1 MKPFILHWL
10 KEIVYLTLI
19 LLFCSLLVPQKA
31 YAYID
36 PGTGSIILQVVLGV
50 LVAGLVSLKIFWSK
64 IIGLF
69 KKKFSRTQKNG

>member
-1 MKPFILHWL
+1 MKPFILYWL

-50 LVAGLVSLKIFWSK
+50 LIAGMVSLKIFWSRV
-64 IIGLF
+64 IGLF
-69 KKKFSRTQKNG
+69 KKKFGHKQKNA